1 SLFVH
6 ENVQTQRQLSEN
18 TTAFLEN
25 HLADA
30 QAKMEEQEAKVAS
43 FKAKHV
49 GDLPGQLESNVQI
62 LAGLQAQLENT
73 QHALDASKQQKI
85 YLESLLQQYQSAQA
99 NLASGDSTLTATQVV
114 DKELLGLRLQ
124 LDDLDAR
131 YTDRHPDMIALKGKI
146 AKTQILEIETQGGT
160 ASNQESSKTT
170 NAVDPGAMEGLQH
183 GSPTAMMQIQSQLK
197 ANQLQIQN

>member
-30 QAKMEEQEAKVAS
+30 RAKMGEQEAKVAA
-43 FKAKHV
+43 FKTKHV

-62 LAGLQAQLENT
+62 LTGLQAQLQNT

-99 NLASGDSTLTATQVV
+99 SLGGGDS
-114 DKELLGLRLQ
+114 
-124 LDDLDAR
+124 
-131 YTDRHPDMIALKGKI
+131 
-146 AKTQILEIETQGGT
+146 
-160 ASNQESSKTT
+160 
-170 NAVDPGAMEGLQH
+170 AVTP
-183 GSPTAMMQIQSQLK
+183 
-197 ANQLQIQN
+197 